1 MTATL
6 TLNAAIPAA
15 LLHAMAKKDVRY
27 YLQGLYLEPS
37 NGTVRAVATDGH
49 VLMVATDAYSKWQ
62 GDETPV
68 IVPRDAIEWAVKNS
82 KAGNKAGSMIVRI
95 DDGKA
100 EVVASNGASMVAT
113 LTDGKFPDW
122 KSVVPSGPLSGDEPF
137 IACQYLERI
146 SRAGAALAR
155 FGGAANARIG
165 VYPRI
170 IGNGLHRSASF
181 RYGGKTDGLD
191 LGGVVMPIRADETF
205 GRDDL
210 LFALT
215 V

>member
-27 YLQGLYLEPS
+27 YLKGLYLEPS
-37 NGTVRAVATDGH
+37 HGTVRAVATDGS

-82 KAGNKAGSMIVRI
+82 KAGSIIVRV
-95 DDGKA
+95 DGDKA

-113 LTDGKFPDW
+113 LVDGKFPDW
-122 KSVVPSGPLSGDEPF
+122 KMVIPAGPLSGEEPF
-137 IACQYLERI
+137 LASGYLERLGK
-146 SRAGAALAR
+146 AGSALTKM
-155 FGGAANARIG
+155 GGAAKSKIG

-170 IGNGLHRSASF
+170 IGNGLRSSASF
-181 RYGGKTDGLD
+181 RYGGMAEGLD
-191 LGGVVMPIRADETF
+191 LGGVVMPMRADESYS
-205 GRDDL
+205 RDNL
-210 LFALT
+210 LTALT
-215 V
+215 M